1 MRGWLSLVLFGLT
14 ALAAPLPQVYDRLE
28 EALTRVRLEEPAQA
42 TAALDRAQSLLRQE
56 GQGLPP
62 VLRDA
67 AVTNLQEARQAVLR
81 KSRADLEARLLLVRH
96 LVGKA
101 LYDGFFQA
109 PSGEK
114 TAYLAR
120 LSRATGLDPAR
131 VQGVQNLSPEEARR
145 RLESSYLQLM
155 AEDLNRALAAPSR
168 PEAYL
173 SLVRAYARFLVI
185 QDSPQSTLKAQ
196 EFVQALAKISG
207 GENFRPD
214 VQALREKVAA
224 WRKSLAASPASP
236 PPSPSPAPSQ
246 PPAPTPAPTV
256 AAPTPT
262 PTPAPSAPSPA
273 PSSSQVRLAET
284 VLPQEIREETSL
296 LRLNPEVGQRVGEA
310 LLRLAIP
317 SLVNWLDLLDE
328 VRSSLAQAQLY
339 AETGQYQRAKAQL
352 SYAYSRYRLKI
363 YPVVGAYAPEL
374 AERADRLFLTTQ
386 NAVGLRTVDF
396 TVLLGEIQE
405 IEERLLGGTLGP
417 WHALQVQTQFL
428 LLGIPRAVFFLLA
441 GALAFFPLYLIRLT
455 FGGRNVY
462 WNLLGLA
469 FLFLVLPIVA
479 EGLSYLGSILAEYGG
494 LPALGVLANLSVA
507 QALAP
512 YLAWGLSAFL
522 VVAFAG
528 AGLRGIAAQFG
539 LLRERGVEVVPTE
552 ERPAT
557 TLTSETIVEWDEE
570 F

>member
-1 MRGWLSLVLFGLT
+1 MKRWLALAWFLGLW

-28 EALTRVRLEEPAQA
+28 EALRQVRLENPTQA
-42 TAALDRAQSLLRQE
+42 LAALDRAQSLLRQE
-56 GQGLPP
+56 SEGLPP

-67 AVTNLQEARQAVLR
+67 TLLHLQDTRQAVL
-81 KSRADLEARLLLVRH
+81 KQSRVDLEARLLLVRH

-114 TAYLAR
+114 AAYLAR
-120 LSRATGLDPAR
+120 LSRATGLDPAQ

-155 AEDLNRALAAPSR
+155 AEDLSRALAAPSR

-173 SLVRAYARFLVI
+173 SLARAYARFLVI

-214 VQALREKVAA
+214 VQALQEKVAA

-246 PPAPTPAPTV
+246 PPAPTPAPS
-256 AAPTPT
+256 APS
-262 PTPAPSAPSPA
+262 SAPSP
-273 PSSSQVRLAET
+273 SQVRLAET

-310 LLRLAIP
+310 LQRLAIP

-374 AERADRLFLTTQ
+374 AERTDRLFLAMQ

-417 WHALQVQTQFL
+417 WHALQVQIELL

-512 YLAWGLSAFL
+512 YLTWGLSAFL
-522 VVAFAG
+522 VVALAG

-539 LLRERGVEVVPTE
+539 LLRERGREVTATQDQ
-552 ERPAT
+552 RPSAT